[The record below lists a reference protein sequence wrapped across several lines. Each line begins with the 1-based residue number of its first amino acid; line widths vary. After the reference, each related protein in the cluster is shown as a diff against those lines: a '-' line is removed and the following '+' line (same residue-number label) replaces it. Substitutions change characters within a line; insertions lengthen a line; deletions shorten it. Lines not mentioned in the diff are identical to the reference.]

1 MELGDDVK
9 FAISYSTP
17 FFGVDPDR
25 ITAYARH
32 AEECGFEA
40 LYVPEHIALY
50 PGAQVGAMALPP
62 SLPFGDPLDCLNF
75 VAAATERILLG
86 TGVLLLPYHHPVTLA
101 KRLATIDRLSKGR
114 MRLLTVGLGTLPGEA
129 QAVGV
134 DFRTR
139 GRRADE
145 AIQVLRLLW
154 AGDDTGV
161 GFDGEFFSF
170 ANLCSFP
177 KPFDDTGLPI
187 HVGGSSDAAARR
199 AGRHGDGF
207 FPGGSLTPD
216 QRAVQ
221 LEIARSAASEAGRD
235 PAALEYTRWGSI
247 DMSEERVEEFAR
259 QGVTRIVV
267 NATAPDLEQ
276 QREQMSAFA
285 QRFNLADAPESP

>member
-1 MELGDDVK
+1 MK

-17 FFGVDPDR
+17 VLGVDPDR
-25 ITAYARH
+25 ITGYARH

-40 LYVPEHIALY
+40 LYLPEHIALY
-50 PGAQVGAMALPP
+50 PGAQVGPMTLPP

-75 VAAATERILLG
+75 VAAATDRILLG

-129 QAVGV
+129 EAVGV
-134 DFRTR
+134 DFHTR

-154 AGDDTGV
+154 AGDENGV
-161 GFDGEFFSF
+161 GFAGEFFSF
-170 ANLCSFP
+170 ENLCSFP
-177 KPFDDTGLPI
+177 KPFGGDELPI
-187 HVGGSSDAAARR
+187 HVGGSSLAAARR
-199 AGRHGDGF
+199 AGRYGDGY

-216 QRAVQ
+216 ERAAH
-221 LEIARSAASEAGRD
+221 LRLARSTAAEAGRD
-235 PAALEYTRWGSI
+235 PAALEYTRWGTLDI
-247 DMSEERVEEFAR
+247 TAERVEELTA

-267 NATAPDLEQ
+267 STTASEPEQ
-276 QREQMSAFA
+276 QRDEMSTFA
-285 QRFNLADAPESP
+285 SRFGLSIHRPARG